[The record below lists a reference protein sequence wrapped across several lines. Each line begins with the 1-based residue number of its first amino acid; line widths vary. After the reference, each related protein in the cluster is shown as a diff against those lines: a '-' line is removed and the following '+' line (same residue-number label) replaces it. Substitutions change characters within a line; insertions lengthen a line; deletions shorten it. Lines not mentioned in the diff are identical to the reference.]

1 PLDHDVTVT
10 GALSATLFASTS
22 GTDADFVVNLI
33 DVYPE
38 NAQPNAWNADAG
50 PAPGASARSLNGYEL
65 PIAMEIRR
73 GRFNQ
78 SFETPH
84 ALVPNKPREWTGT
97 VRDAEHRLLDA
108 RR

>member
-1 PLDHDVTVT
+1 MTSRPTEAAGATNSSIADVLTYTSAPLDHDVTVT

-22 GTDADFVVNLI
+22 G
-33 DVYPE
+33 
-38 NAQPNAWNADAG
+38 ADAG
-50 PAPGASARSLNGYEL
+50 PAPGAYARSLNGYEL

-84 ALVPNKPREWTGT
+84 ALVPNKRAST
-97 VRDAEHRLLDA
+97 
-108 RR
+108 RRRRATM